1 LNRTQSNPIQSK
13 SISCVSWNSRSM
25 FGGLD
30 LKGKEEKEANGGT
43 APSGASA
50 SAFGFMSMPAAAEP
64 DPSSFS
70 FLGAMGGT
78 AAAAA
83 PSEDVHVPTSGFNFM
98 APTLAIP
105 PPPAT
110 PEQDPR
116 KSSFSFVAAEPP
128 SPTPTYAAPSRSYAA
143 PVAGAGVT
151 FGSAGTTN
159 VIKRRTRGIKV
170 GGGRGAGAASEMT
183 PPAATFMPKPPQ
195 VTTHSMTLGNA
206 PTPGLTAPPRPP
218 SAPSASARNDAEQAA
233 RRAEQFMATIQQQ
246 SAITPAAPTA
256 AAGMK
261 SPGSR
266 FAPPVDIELETAKK
280 AAEAAQARLAK
291 EKAAS
296 TTTTASSFKWFG
308 GGWGGAPK
316 PGDADMDGRVQ
327 DMARE
332 LGGVMVA
339 DPTLLPPS
347 SASYPTPA
355 DVIPAIADTNEP
367 PPKEESPMD
376 RILREQEQIKLAMA
390 QRHAAMQQ
398 QEEQV
403 NQYGFVPDM
412 SARHRHQP
420 PQPQPS
426 MAFELPQPPPLKL
439 TPKEQLDI
447 VFAKF
452 QSNVKKAMD
461 GVGRL
466 RQQRNMLLDERYVA
480 LAKERLAIQQ
490 IAQAEAQQ
498 MAAAEA
504 DDFESAERL
513 QIIMDGHHRDKG
525 ELTAILESIGR
536 ALTQLDSQTPDVVG
550 SVAACF
556 GNMEDELRAF
566 LAEQSTA
573 DKEDGAEALKRFE
586 AVARQ
591 LSAEDERIKQESKHI
606 ERDEQLASEE
616 RKELDLTILDQTG
629 EMEEN
634 KAEAIKKLEY
644 VQQEIIFLRK
654 QLAEKESDVVRLQN
668 EVAFQEQVISKV
680 HVQFTRQFQRVHQK
694 VSTAEQNR
702 REWLNDK
709 AAYERLRD
717 AHVAEV
723 KAHSESLLTHTNLMD
738 RLKKEISLAGTFQDI
753 VAKEIGFDNNR
764 NEKKEADGEMAGLQ
778 ADVVKCEAAVSEAK
792 QLVKVVESTLIGL
805 DHELKT
811 LQTRLPALEAAKKD
825 AASARDF
832 KTAGQLSKE
841 IKEAT
846 LRLQT
851 VEQELSGDAEERK
864 KEALAKL
871 EKATKELV
879 AMKAIAD
886 QQEEEAGKEIM
897 AKIAEKIRKLV
908 DTKNKVCGA
917 DDGTSVRGMGAFVLK
932 GQIHALKI
940 EGQHYG
946 SKFGGWDEIM
956 AQIDESDPEP
966 APANQEEPAV
976 KEEPRSKEE
985 KPSRPSDTVDPELVA
1000 KGKVIS
1006 KKIKDA
1012 EEALEAAVTREDY
1025 EEAAELDELFKQIH
1039 AELECLGLTE
1049 AETEIVLSNDEAAAA
1064 VTPTAE
1070 APTAD
1075 EPEKV
1080 AETAAG
1086 APTANEPEEVE
1097 ETPAEAPTTNE
1108 AEKVE
1113 ETTAEN
1119 EAPSAEEETA
1129 EAPTEKEEE
1138 EAPIEENG
1146 EATKERTTDA
1156 EGDEFHDAV
1165 AASEET
1171 ENHV

>member
-1 LNRTQSNPIQSK
+1 
-13 SISCVSWNSRSM
+13 M

-30 LKGKEEKEANGGT
+30 LKSKEEKEANSGT
-43 APSGASA
+43 TASA
-50 SAFGFMSMPAAAEP
+50 SAFGFMSMPASAER
-64 DPSSFS
+64 DVSSFS
-70 FLGAMGGT
+70 FMGGT
-78 AAAAA
+78 AAAPA
-83 PSEDVHVPTSGFNFM
+83 PSEDVPTSGFNFM
-98 APTLAIP
+98 TPNMGVP
-105 PPPAT
+105 PPPAY
-110 PEQDPR
+110 PEKDPP

-151 FGSAGTTN
+151 FGSAGTAN
-159 VIKRRTRGIKV
+159 VIKRRTRGVKV
-170 GGGRGAGAASEMT
+170 GGGRGAGAANETSTYT
-183 PPAATFMPKPPQ
+183 PHSPQ
-195 VTTHSMTLGNA
+195 VTTHSMTLMNA
-206 PTPGLTAPPRPP
+206 PTPGLTAPPRP
-218 SAPSASARNDAEQAA
+218 SAASSARTEAEEAA
-233 RRAEQFMATIQQQ
+233 RRAEQFMATIQQR
-246 SAITPAAPTA
+246 SAITPAAPTS
-256 AAGMK
+256 AAGMM

-280 AAEAAQARLAK
+280 AAEAAQARLTK

-296 TTTTASSFKWFG
+296 TTSTASSFKWFG
-308 GGWGGAPK
+308 AGWGGAPK

-327 DMARE
+327 EMTRE
-332 LGGVMVA
+332 MGGVMMA
-339 DPTLLPPS
+339 DPS
-347 SASYPTPA
+347 SSMTSYPDPA
-355 DVIPAIADTNEP
+355 EGTSSGMTDLNQP
-367 PPKEESPMD
+367 PPNDESPMD
-376 RILREQEQIKLAMA
+376 RILREQEQIKFAMA
-390 QRHAAMQQ
+390 QRHAVMQQ
-398 QEEQV
+398 HEEQV

-412 SARHRHQP
+412 SASHQP

-426 MAFELPQPPPLKL
+426 LAFELPQPPPLKL

-452 QSNVKKAMD
+452 QNNVKKAMD

-490 IAQAEAQQ
+490 MTQAEKQQ
-498 MAAAEA
+498 AAAAEA
-504 DDFESAERL
+504 DDFEAADRL
-513 QIIMDGHHRDKG
+513 QTIIDGHNRDKG

-566 LAEQSTA
+566 LAELSTA

-586 AVARQ
+586 TVARQ
-591 LSAEDERIKQESKHI
+591 LSAEDERIKQEAKHI
-606 ERDEQLASEE
+606 DRDEQLAMEE

-629 EMEEN
+629 EMEGN
-634 KAEAIKKLEY
+634 KAEAINKLEY

-668 EVAFQEQVISKV
+668 EVAFHDQNISKV

-702 REWLNDK
+702 REWQNDK

-717 AHVAEV
+717 AHIAEV
-723 KAHSESLLTHTNLMD
+723 EAHSESLLTYTNLMD
-738 RLKKEISLAGTFQDI
+738 RLKKEISLATTFQDI

-792 QLVKVVESTLIGL
+792 QLLKIAESTLLGM

-832 KTAGQLSKE
+832 KAAGQLSKE

-851 VEQELSGDAEERK
+851 VEQELSGDAEMRK
-864 KEALAKL
+864 QEAQAKF

-879 AMKAIAD
+879 AVKAIAD

-908 DTKNKVCGA
+908 ETKNKVCGA
-917 DDGTSVRGMGAFVLK
+917 DDGTSVREMGAFVLK

-966 APANQEEPAV
+966 VATKQEEPV
-976 KEEPRSKEE
+976 VKEE
-985 KPSRPSDTVDPELVA
+985 KPSRPLDTVDPELVA

-1012 EEALEAAVTREDY
+1012 EVALEEAVAREDY
-1025 EEAAELDELFKQIH
+1025 EEAAELDELFKQIQ
-1039 AELECLGLTE
+1039 AELEGLGLTE
-1049 AETEIVLSNDEAAAA
+1049 AETELVLSNDEVAAA
-1064 VTPTAE
+1064 VASTVEP
-1070 APTAD
+1070 PTAD
-1075 EPEKV
+1075 EPEEV
-1080 AETAAG
+1080 AKTADG
-1086 APTANEPEEVE
+1086 ADTVNEP
-1097 ETPAEAPTTNE
+1097 
-1108 AEKVE
+1108 EKVE
-1113 ETTAEN
+1113 ETAAEN
-1119 EAPSAEEETA
+1119 EAPSAVEETV
-1129 EAPTEKEEE
+1129 EAPTEETQI
-1138 EAPIEENG
+1138 EANG
-1146 EATKERTTDA
+1146 EANKDENTDA
-1156 EGDEFHDAV
+1156 EGTSSTTH
-1165 AASEET
+1165 
-1171 ENHV
+1171 